1 MSAASGT
8 NALEA
13 VLCPIG
19 GSRNYSSVLDIWG
32 CRRLEKKKNSFFLVF
47 FRNGATLVCGLC
59 LGLQLGPIRVSGA
72 ALFFLLAYNPFKGRD
87 LLVQMTIE
95 ERAYTPVLVD
105 IY

>member
-32 CRRLEKKKNSFFLVF
+32 CRRLEKKKKKGVFSFVF

-72 ALFFLLAYNPFKGRD
+72 ALFFCWLA
-87 LLVQMTIE
+87 THS
-95 ERAYTPVLVD
+95 RAETFWYR
-105 IY
+105 